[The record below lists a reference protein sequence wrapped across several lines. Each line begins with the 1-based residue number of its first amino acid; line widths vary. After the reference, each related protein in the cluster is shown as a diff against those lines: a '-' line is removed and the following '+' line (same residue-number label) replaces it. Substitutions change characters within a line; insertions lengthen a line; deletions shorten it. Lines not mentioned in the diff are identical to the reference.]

1 MEDLHTQMLGV
12 LSITAGL
19 SFAMV
24 WLAVRTSMIDLR
36 RPRRCPACGRLRR
49 QGACGCPQG

>member
-24 WLAVRTSMIDLR
+24 WLAARTSMISLR
-36 RPRRCPACGRLRR
+36 RPQKCPACGRLRR
-49 QGACGCPQG
+49 HGACGCPQD

>member
-24 WLAVRTSMIDLR
+24 WLAVRTTMIDLR